1 MKRMGRDNHF
11 MIAKGIGGQQREGIH
26 PLGRSIL
33 GRL

>member
-1 MKRMGRDNHF
+1 
-11 MIAKGIGGQQREGIH
+11 MIAKGIGAQQREGIH